1 MASSKTLEGR
11 TAVVTGASRGIGRA
25 IATLF
30 AAEGA
35 DVTLVSRSA
44 DALGDV
50 FAEITRRGGRALVVA
65 ADVTADDAPAQIV
78 DRTLAEFGGLDI
90 LVNNAGGNSFM
101 APLETMRFSGWQKTM
116 ALNLD
121 STVRLIQA
129 ALPPMIA
136 GGRGSII
143 NVSSVTGLRGSPLMS
158 HYGAAKAAVISLSQS
173 LGIELATQGCPR
185 ELARARL
192 DRDRPHRLRAHR
204 RDHRGHPHRARA
216 DGPMGHR
223 RRDRPGCALPRRRRL
238 VVHDGA
244 VADPRRRAQRQPV
257 TVGAAQ
263 FSSGASYC
271 SWSLMASLAISAP
284 WSTAPST

>member
-1 MASSKTLEGR
+1 MASSTALEGR
-11 TAVVTGASRGIGRA
+11 TAVITGASRGIGRA

-30 AAEGA
+30 ADEGA
-35 DVTLVSRSA
+35 NVTLVARSA

-50 FAEITRRGGRALVVA
+50 FTEITRRGGRALVVA

-129 ALPPMIA
+129 ALPPMKA

-173 LGIELATQGCPR
+173 LGIELATQGVRANALVPGWI
-185 ELARARL
+185 ETDLTGFARTDESIEDVLIGRVPMARW
-192 DRDRPHRLRAHR
+192 
-204 RDHRGHPHRARA
+204 GRA
-216 DGPMGHR
+216 DEIAQG
-223 RRDRPGCALPRRRRL
+223 ALFL
-238 VVHDGA
+238 ASDASSFMTGQSLILDG
-244 VADPRRRAQRQPV
+244 
-257 TVGAAQ
+257 G
-263 FSSGASYC
+263 
-271 SWSLMASLAISAP
+271 LSANP
-284 WSTAPST
+284 

>member
-1 MASSKTLEGR
+1 MASTRVLDGR

-25 IATLF
+25 IALLF
-30 AAEGA
+30 ADEGA
-35 DVTLVSRSA
+35 NVTLVSRSA
-44 DALGDV
+44 DTLDGV
-50 FAEITRRGGRALVVA
+50 FADITRRGGRALVVA
-65 ADVTADDAPAQIV
+65 ADVTAEDAPAQVV

-158 HYGAAKAAVISLSQS
+158 HYGAAKAAVISLTQS
-173 LGIELATQGCPR
+173 LGIELATRGVRANSLVPGWI
-185 ELARARL
+185 ETDLTGFARTDDSIEDALIGRV
-192 DRDRPHRLRAHR
+192 
-204 RDHRGHPHRARA
+204 
-216 DGPMGHR
+216 PMGR
-223 RRDRPGCALPRRRRL
+223 WGTADEIAQGALFL
-238 VVHDGA
+238 AGDASSFMTGQSLILDG
-244 VADPRRRAQRQPV
+244 
-257 TVGAAQ
+257 G
-263 FSSGASYC
+263 
-271 SWSLMASLAISAP
+271 LSANP
-284 WSTAPST
+284 

>member
-30 AAEGA
+30 ADEGA
-35 DVTLVSRSA
+35 NVTLVSRSA

-50 FAEITRRGGRALVVA
+50 FAEINRRGGRALVVA

-173 LGIELATQGCPR
+173 LGIELATHGRARERPR
-185 ELARARL
+185 PRL

-204 RDHRGHPHRARA
+204 RVHRGHPHRARA

-223 RRDRPGCALPRRRRL
+223 RRDRPGGALPRR
-238 VVHDGA
+238 A
-244 VADPRRRAQRQPV
+244 TPRR
-257 TVGAAQ
+257 
-263 FSSGASYC
+263 S
-271 SWSLMASLAISAP
+271 
-284 WSTAPST
+284 

>member
-1 MASSKTLEGR
+1 M
-11 TAVVTGASRGIGRA
+11 
-25 IATLF
+25 
-30 AAEGA
+30 
-35 DVTLVSRSA
+35 SRSA

-65 ADVTADDAPAQIV
+65 ADVTADDAPALIV

-129 ALPPMIA
+129 ALPPMKA

-173 LGIELATQGCPR
+173 LGIELATQGVRANSLVPGWI
-185 ELARARL
+185 ETDLTGFARTDESIEDALIGRV
-192 DRDRPHRLRAHR
+192 
-204 RDHRGHPHRARA
+204 
-216 DGPMGHR
+216 PMGR
-223 RRDRPGCALPRRRRL
+223 WGTADEIAQGALFL
-238 VVHDGA
+238 AGDASSFMTGQSLILDG
-244 VADPRRRAQRQPV
+244 
-257 TVGAAQ
+257 G
-263 FSSGASYC
+263 
-271 SWSLMASLAISAP
+271 LSANP
-284 WSTAPST
+284 

>member
-11 TAVVTGASRGIGRA
+11 TAVITGASRGIGRA

-30 AAEGA
+30 ASEGA
-35 DVTLVSRSA
+35 NVTLVSRSA

-50 FAEITRRGGRALVVA
+50 FAEITRHGGRALVVA
-65 ADVTADDAPAQIV
+65 ADVTADDAPAEIV

-173 LGIELATQGCPR
+173 LGIELATRGVRANSLVPGWI
-185 ELARARL
+185 ETDLTGFARTDESIEDTLIGRV
-192 DRDRPHRLRAHR
+192 
-204 RDHRGHPHRARA
+204 
-216 DGPMGHR
+216 PMGR
-223 RRDRPGCALPRRRRL
+223 WGTADEIAQGALFL
-238 VVHDGA
+238 AGDASSFMTGQSLILDG
-244 VADPRRRAQRQPV
+244 
-257 TVGAAQ
+257 G
-263 FSSGASYC
+263 
-271 SWSLMASLAISAP
+271 LSANP
-284 WSTAPST
+284 